1 MRILL
6 LEDDE
11 DVGPWV
17 RTGLKENGHV
27 VDLFANGKDALIS
40 ATLQSYDLF
49 IFDRMV
55 PELDGLS
62 LLKSLRAS
70 KNQTPAIFLTAP
82 GEVDERVK
90 GLEHGADDYLVKPF
104 EFTELL
110 ARIDVIARR
119 QNANN
124 QEQITELAAVGIV
137 LNLVSRKCSRNAQV
151 IDLTTKEFQLLEYFM
166 RHPDRLITRTILLEQ
181 VWDMSFDPTTSIVET
196 HLSRLRNK
204 IDKPFGLRTIK
215 SRRGEGYV
223 FET

>member
-17 RTGLKENGHV
+17 RTGLKENVHV
-27 VDLFANGKDALIS
+27 VDLFANGKDALIA

-70 KNQTPAIFLTAP
+70 KNQTPAIFLTAL

-223 FET
+223 LET

>member
-1 MRILL
+1 
-6 LEDDE
+6 
-11 DVGPWV
+11 
-17 RTGLKENGHV
+17 
-27 VDLFANGKDALIS
+27 
-40 ATLQSYDLF
+40 
-49 IFDRMV
+49 MV

-70 KNQTPAIFLTAP
+70 KNQTPAIFLTAL

-166 RHPDRLITRTILLEQ
+166 RHPDRLITLTILLEQ

-223 FET
+223 LET